1 MPLSKNIIKKNKNLL
16 VKYGFL
22 QYFICM
28 ELKKQAQKG
37 TIISEKFIEPENYR
51 VILLNDDFTP
61 MDFVVAVLISIFN
74 KSQDEAETL
83 MFKVHK
89 TGQAS
94 VGIYV
99 YDIATTKCFQ
109 VLTAAKNN
117 NFPLQ
122 CKVEKV

>member
-1 MPLSKNIIKKNKNLL
+1 M
-16 VKYGFL
+16 GFYSTL
-22 QYFICM
+22 YTM
-28 ELKKQAQKG
+28 EVKKQPQKG
-37 TIISEKFIEPENYR
+37 TIISDKFIEPENYR

-61 MDFVVAVLISIFN
+61 MDFVVAVLVSIFN
-74 KSQDEAETL
+74 KSQEEAETL

-99 YDIATTKCFQ
+99 YDIAATKCFQ

>member
-1 MPLSKNIIKKNKNLL
+1 
-16 VKYGFL
+16 
-22 QYFICM
+22 M

-74 KSQDEAETL
+74 KSQEEAETL
-83 MFKVHK
+83 MFK
-89 TGQAS
+89 
-94 VGIYV
+94 
-99 YDIATTKCFQ
+99 

>member
-1 MPLSKNIIKKNKNLL
+1 
-16 VKYGFL
+16 
-22 QYFICM
+22 M

-61 MDFVVAVLISIFN
+61 MDFVVAVLISIF
-74 KSQDEAETL
+74 
-83 MFKVHK
+83 KVHK

-99 YDIATTKCFQ
+99 YDIAATKCFQ

-122 CKVEKV
+122 CKVEKL